1 MNNMMPPLQA
11 NANDL
16 AKYGRYGDSMLVHM
30 NPAEVQGI
38 ASLSPTGQLTTNPV
52 TGQPEAFLPFI
63 APLLAQFVPGALSAV
78 GLGGLGAAAAGAPA
92 LTAALTSGLITGVAE
107 GDLGKGIMAGITS
120 FGMGKALGAASD
132 AVNLGSEV
140 GNLATAQT
148 GLAEATKAAAY
159 SPDLAQAG
167 EYLQGVN
174 PMANAQTIGSAM
186 AGPPTVA
193 QGSFPGDISAGMTA
207 STPIPAGQQAF
218 LNASQN
224 LGTAQSAL
232 DTGRQGLTGADR
244 LGSIFNKDGAKA
256 GLEAFMKPEA
266 ILPTAIGAGNIAQ
279 TEAMEQMQAVGKAQ
293 EAKRMRRR
301 EMDRGVLS
309 GAAKF
314 AQPNN
319 PFAGVFN
326 KPGLSAFS
334 G

>member
-52 TGQPEAFLPFI
+52 TGQPEAFLPFL
-63 APLLAQFVPGALSAV
+63 APLIAQFVPGALGAV
-78 GLGGLGAAAAGAPA
+78 GLGGLGAAAAGAPG

-132 AVNLGSEV
+132 AANLGAQV
-140 GNLATAQT
+140 GDVADASQAVSSTANA
-148 GLAEATKAAAY
+148 LSKAGQSIPAVGSGGFETLTPAME
-159 SPDLAQAG
+159 QAG
-167 EYLQGVN
+167 AMTNTPEQLASIG
-174 PMANAQTIGSAM
+174 AQ
-186 AGPPTVA
+186 
-193 QGSFPGDISAGMTA
+193 
-207 STPIPAGQQAF
+207 
-218 LNASQN
+218 QN
-224 LGTAQSAL
+224 LRVAQSAL

-244 LGSIFNKDGAKA
+244 LGSLFTKDGAKA